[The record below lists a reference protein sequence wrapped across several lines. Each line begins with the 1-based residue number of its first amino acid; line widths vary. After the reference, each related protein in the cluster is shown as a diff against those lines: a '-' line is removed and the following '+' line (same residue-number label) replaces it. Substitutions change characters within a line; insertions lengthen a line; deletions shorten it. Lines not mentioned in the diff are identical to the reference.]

1 MEGERAMSKSYE
13 ELDFTDDFLFSKIL
27 YSNKQLTKELL
38 ELILGKK
45 VQIKDPDIEEQKAT
59 KITAEGKGVRFD
71 IFVEEENAV
80 YDIEMQTT
88 LGGNL
93 PKRTRYYQGMIDLNL
108 ISEGKRYEELK
119 QSAIIFICL
128 KDPFGRGRC
137 KYTFSTRCTEDKELE
152 LPDGSVKIFLNAS
165 GHTADCSAG
174 LLEFLQYLSTGQAN
188 SKLTKEIQKNV
199 EQARKHV
206 EWKTEYM
213 TLLERDKENFNK
225 GLKQGMEQGMEQGD
239 KNRLK
244 IVVRNLY
251 RAKFSV
257 SEIAKMNE
265 VSEDEI
271 REVLEL

>member
-1 MEGERAMSKSYE
+1 M
-13 ELDFTDDFLFSKIL
+13 
-27 YSNKQLTKELL
+27 
-38 ELILGKK
+38 
-45 VQIKDPDIEEQKAT
+45 
-59 KITAEGKGVRFD
+59 
-71 IFVEEENAV
+71 
-80 YDIEMQTT
+80 
-88 LGGNL
+88 
-93 PKRTRYYQGMIDLNL
+93 
-108 ISEGKRYEELK
+108 
-119 QSAIIFICL
+119 
-128 KDPFGRGRC
+128 
-137 KYTFSTRCTEDKELE
+137 
-152 LPDGSVKIFLNAS
+152 
-165 GHTADCSAG
+165 
-174 LLEFLQYLSTGQAN
+174 
-188 SKLTKEIQKNV
+188 
-199 EQARKHV
+199 